1 MDETEPLGMRRMT
14 LGLVFG
20 SLVGLLSYLA
30 LEAGSDLLIQL
41 IAHQFFGFEWSDL
54 HFFETIWF
62 LALFGAPIAIVM
74 GLLVGLP
81 VWQVAEARPLRSWR
95 SASAYGSIAGAVIGL
110 IFLLLGLAIGLQ
122 TFLDDRSSYNSWSYG
137 YQVTRDGLPTAL
149 GWLIQLK
156 TLLFY
161 CAAGAI
167 GGIAARFLAI
177 PR

>member
-1 MDETEPLGMRRMT
+1 MDEAEPLSMRRMM
-14 LGLVFG
+14 LGLVCG
-20 SLVGLLSYLA
+20 SLVGVLSYIA
-30 LEAGSDLLIQL
+30 LEAGSDLLTQL
-41 IAHQFFGFEWSDL
+41 IAHQFFGFEWRDT

-62 LALFGAPIAIVM
+62 FALFGAPVALVM

-81 VWQVAEARPLRSWR
+81 VWKVAEDRPLRSKQ
-95 SASAYGSIAGAVIGL
+95 SALVYGSIAGAVIGL
-110 IFLLLGLAIGLQ
+110 ILLLLGLAVGLQ

-137 YQVTRDGLPTAL
+137 YQVTKDGLPTAL

-161 CAAGAI
+161 CAAGAL
-167 GGIAARFLAI
+167 GGFAARFVAV